1 MPIVPRLV
9 ILFDGRL
16 DLWLLVGAIAEGSM
30 CGLFAVAEPVVAG
43 FLYFE
48 SNRPA
53 SKCSWLLFTVWDNP
67 VDAHLCFILRNTFLC
82 VPSHRGCDLDL
93 PQRHQL

>member
-1 MPIVPRLV
+1 MCCLIQNLSHAFLILDSNTLYKMLIIKQNANIYVVPSLV
-9 ILFDGRL
+9 KLFDGRL
-16 DLWLLVGAIAEGSM
+16 DLWLLVGAIAERSM

-53 SKCSWLLFTVWDNP
+53 SKC
-67 VDAHLCFILRNTFLC
+67 R
-82 VPSHRGCDLDL
+82 
-93 PQRHQL
+93 